1 MAPAPERFVT
11 RLLNAELKLG
21 AGDFGGAAQDL
32 RQMAGEIEAYVAECC
47 PTTDSLQWF
56 SFPTFFERLAYRR
69 VEDDPRELRD
79 VGEPYDRVYA
89 DLGLALANMGDLAGA
104 RAALSQAV
112 RWNPMECAWRL
123 DLAEV
128 CLAMGDEREW
138 LALSFSVFERA
149 SHREH
154 LVRAYAN
161 FARHFAQGH
170 EHALEAACLACA
182 ARLGTDDA
190 EVASLAADAAGTP
203 ADPSTLSDE
212 DITRILG
219 EAGIPEGANAEIAIC
234 LIMCAADARAL
245 GDERAAGSLVVRA
258 RDLVGEEAC
267 RMLAELVADADA
279 EVTAREL
286 AKGEPPVP
294 SDEPMDELD
303 G

>member
-1 MAPAPERFVT
+1 MSEAPERFVT

-21 AGDFGGAAQDL
+21 AGDFAGAAGDL
-32 RQMAGEIEAYVAECC
+32 RAIAGEIEAFVAEHC

-128 CLAMGDEREW
+128 CLSMGDEREW

-161 FARHFAQGH
+161 FARHFASIH

-190 EVASLAADAAGTP
+190 EVAALIADASGTS
-203 ADPSTLSDE
+203 ADPTALSDE
-212 DITRILG
+212 DIVRILG

-234 LIMCAADARAL
+234 LIMCASDARAL
-245 GDERAAGSLVVRA
+245 GDDRAAGSLLVRA

-279 EVTAREL
+279 EVASRAE
-286 AKGEPPVP
+286 ADPEPPIP